1 MSTESPA
8 DPPMPEP
15 GRVEPVEAPSAAR
28 QRVPERDFEDVVA
41 RAARTGGAGA
51 ADAPAVVQR
60 EEFEALSNAVLEAA
74 EVASQAALAA
84 SLAGREL
91 KATAGVLSEVSFGLG
106 KRSIW
111 GLGILTGLLVL
122 SIGFFTV
129 MAVRMISKTNRLDAT
144 LMAVGKRVVEM
155 DASLELV
162 GGAQEAIKTVL
173 TKQSEMA
180 AAQAKI
186 DARLE
191 EVIKSAQGVPEQ
203 TAKQV
208 EARVQ
213 ALSKQVSALDARFAA
228 QSQAT
233 SKMASQVQ
241 AMQGALG
248 DASAIKRDLEA
259 MARQQRERQN
269 SEAARAAQE
278 AAAARA
284 RENMVQYP
292 RKSGDKP

>member
-1 MSTESPA
+1 MDNNTSSPA
-8 DPPMPEP
+8 ADKAAADAAAL
-15 GRVEPVEAPSAAR
+15 GQGAPSADGQSVA
-28 QRVPERDFEDVVA
+28 DMKDMKLVVM
-41 RAARTGGAGA
+41 
-51 ADAPAVVQR
+51 D
-60 EEFEALSNAVLEAA
+60 SA
-74 EVASQAALAA
+74 ELATRAA
-84 SLAGREL
+84 SLA
-91 KATAGVLSEVSFGLG
+91 ATAGLDLRNATKELLQGSQATLQGNKKLG
-106 KRSIW
+106 K
-111 GLGILTGLLVL
+111 L
-122 SIGFFTV
+122 SIILIASAGSL
-129 MAVRMISKTNRLDAT
+129 MLIAAVVFVIMSLRLQSRVAQLDEMV
-144 LMAVGKRVVEM
+144 LAVGKRVVEM